1 MMEVQAVTI
10 SLPPPGVPEVALVCD
25 SPHSG
30 TFYPEDF
37 GHAIDHA
44 ALRQSEDTHVD
55 TLWEQ
60 VPAMGGTLVC
70 AAFPRSYIDAN
81 RDEADIDLG
90 MIRGEWPLPVRPSK
104 RCLDLGMG
112 LIWRE
117 TPKRVPIYARKLGA
131 DEVAARIT
139 HYWRPYR
146 HALALQLERAAQR
159 HGGYWHLNLHSM
171 PSNAYERLGLPPR
184 PLADIVLGDR
194 KGTSCDSTFR
204 DVVAQAFRARG
215 YSVAIN
221 DPYEGVDLVRI
232 AGAPQRGR
240 HSLQVEINRAIYMI
254 EPTREPTAGFGVLRD
269 DIARILEDVRSF
281 VAAQTAVSPAAHREL
296 ASAP

>member
-1 MMEVQAVTI
+1 MTTAPAVTI
-10 SLPPPGVPEVALVCD
+10 SLPPPGIPDIALVCD

-37 GHAIDHA
+37 GHAISHA

-55 TLWEQ
+55 TLWQQ
-60 VPAMGGTLVC
+60 VPAMGGTLLC
-70 AAFPRSYIDAN
+70 ATFPRSYIDAN

-90 MIRGEWPLPVRPSK
+90 MIGDAWPLPVRPSK
-104 RCLDLGMG
+104 RCLDLGIG

-117 TPKRVPIYARKLGA
+117 TPERQPIYARKLSA
-131 DEVAARIT
+131 HEVAQRIA
-139 HYWRPYR
+139 HYWQPYR
-146 HALALQLERAAQR
+146 QALAQQLERAAQR

-194 KGTSCDSTFR
+194 RGTSCGGAFV

-215 YSVAIN
+215 YSVAVN

-232 AGAPQRGR
+232 AGAPVRGR
-240 HSLQVEINRAIYMI
+240 HSLQVEINRAIYMH
-254 EPTREPTAGFGVLRD
+254 EPTRQPAAGFATLGA
-269 DIARILEDVRSF
+269 DIARVLEEVRSF
-281 VAAQTAVSPAAHREL
+281 VTVQTAVLAAGHRQA